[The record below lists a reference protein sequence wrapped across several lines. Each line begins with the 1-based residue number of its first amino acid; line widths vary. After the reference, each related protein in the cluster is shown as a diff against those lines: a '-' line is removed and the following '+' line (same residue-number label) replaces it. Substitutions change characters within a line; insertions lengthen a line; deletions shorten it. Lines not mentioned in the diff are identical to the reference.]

1 MYKLIPGQSYIKVRF
16 ISESGFISDA
26 IKSVSRSPEISHVEF
41 ITPEGNYLGARS
53 EGGVQE
59 RNADYCKPSWERR
72 YAIPTLA
79 TTASKVLEQGRSKI
93 GTKYDF
99 SDILGLMFQNA
110 SIHNPSRE
118 ICSEFVYSLIT
129 SQGFHCLNVLEDR
142 SYLITPEMVHLS
154 PMFIGRCY
162 YEGSTK

>member
-1 MYKLIPGQSYIKVRF
+1 MYKLIPGQPYVKVRF
-16 ISESGFISDA
+16 VSESGFISDA
-26 IKSVSRSPEISHVEF
+26 IKAVSRSPEISHVEF

-59 RNADYCKPSWERR
+59 RKADYCKPSWERR

-79 TTASKVLEQGRSKI
+79 ETASEVLVQGRSKI

-99 SDILGLMFQNA
+99 SDILGLMFQNS
-110 SIHNPSRE
+110 SIHNPSKE
-118 ICSEFVYSLIT
+118 ICSEFVYSILNA
-129 SQGFHCLNVLEDR
+129 QGFHCLNVLEDR
-142 SYLITPEMVHLS
+142 GYLITPEMVHLS

-162 YEGSTK
+162 YEGATK